1 MEEPSNQKSVIEKPK
16 EETFKKT
23 TEKSES
29 YSLNIKIQDNSSIYI
44 SITIDD
50 ENKVYEDIKSLE
62 DIKKQQTYFEDYSL
76 EEIYHELLDLISKN
90 SFEFNKNNGQ
100 ILFTVVL
107 SSMKRK
113 TLDFV
118 LEIEK
123 SKNIMKNT
131 LLQQI
136 INQKVEDIIKKQ
148 DKIIEQKD
156 EVIKKQEEVIKQKD
170 EVFKKQDESN
180 KQKDQIIEK
189 QGEIIKQK
197 DEVVKQKDDVIK
209 QKDDV
214 IKQNDD
220 MIKLNIETIKQKDEI
235 ISQKDNIIQLL
246 EDIIQKKNY
255 IEEKEEFE
263 KQNKEKGINDN
274 KISKDFNIVNHEYKN
289 KLSCHGNKT
298 INTILQLQDGRLAS
312 GGNDGSVIIYNKQTF
327 IPEIIIKDHTKSIY
341 DIIQLKN
348 GNLLSCS
355 YHDKK
360 MNEYKINENNTYKVL
375 SSINAGKDNNPYKI
389 VELQNNEIGL
399 VAYNHIIFYTNINN
413 NLNENFKIKYDN
425 RQIGQYFEMICVTPE
440 ELVISGN
447 EKKIQFFE
455 LKSRKLKE
463 IIRLNRNICWS
474 PCNLLCMMNE
484 RCLCIGGEN
493 KISIIDVY
501 NKTIINEIKENGINM
516 CLYKLNNTTLLSGND
531 NGEIVQ
537 WKIDGNNLYFLD
549 KKEKAHKNCIR
560 DIIRFNNSIISC
572 SDDCLIKIW

>member
-1 MEEPSNQKSVIEKPK
+1 MN
-16 EETFKKT
+16 
-23 TEKSES
+23 
-29 YSLNIKIQDNSSIYI
+29 
-44 SITIDD
+44 
-50 ENKVYEDIKSLE
+50 
-62 DIKKQQTYFEDYSL
+62 
-76 EEIYHELLDLISKN
+76 
-90 SFEFNKNNGQ
+90 
-100 ILFTVVL
+100 
-107 SSMKRK
+107 
-113 TLDFV
+113 FV

-123 SKNIMKNT
+123 SENIIKNN
-131 LLQQI
+131 LFQHI
-136 INQKVEDIIKKQ
+136 IN
-148 DKIIEQKD
+148 QKD
-156 EVIKKQEEVIKQKD
+156 EVIKKQEYEMKLKNEIIKKQEEIIKRKDEDMIKLNDFLKKNDEIIKGQDNIFDQKEDMIKKQNEMIKIYVETLIQKD
-170 EVFKKQDESN
+170 
-180 KQKDQIIEK
+180 
-189 QGEIIKQK
+189 EIIKQK
-197 DEVVKQKDDVIK
+197 DNVIK
-209 QKDDV
+209 
-214 IKQNDD
+214 N
-220 MIKLNIETIKQKDEI
+220 LEEI
-235 ISQKDNIIQLL
+235 VK
-246 EDIIQKKNY
+246 KKNY
-255 IEEKEEFE
+255 IEEK
-263 KQNKEKGINDN
+263 KEDENQYFKKNMDYN
-274 KISKDFNIVNHEYKN
+274 LSFKDFNIINHASKN
-289 KLSCHGNKT
+289 KLSNHGEKA
-298 INTILQLQDGRLAS
+298 IYTILQLQDGRLAS

-501 NKTIINEIKENGINM
+501 NKTIINEIKENGVNM